1 MRITL
6 NRFLFLGLIAFVGV
20 GALFIDSNFS
30 HLAVLLILLL
40 GLSTLFWD
48 NIVFFEKSQF
58 VHRSGRTPVLNLL
71 LLLALFWYGQY
82 FLKAGGLVLFLEN
95 SETLRIKLS
104 AGKGEFILLSTAVL
118 YVDIFYRRSM
128 RIPIYTLFVLFYFI
142 LIIGIGWRSPGMYFL
157 IWAFL
162 ARASKKSFNI
172 NIRHVLLGVILL
184 FASSYVGLY
193 RAGIPVKRIGDL
205 LWNIRH
211 LFTVNIRNLE
221 KVVEYTDGTYYRL
234 GWTYLND
241 FSVSL
246 PGLGTKFTGVYMKA
260 WTNSHFEGETMT
272 LTLPG
277 ELYLNF
283 GLLGLVFLLLLFPMF
298 IRLTE
303 SYLLASGKD
312 IHSFL
317 WVALAIFLFRIS
329 TGGIMP
335 ILIFQLMPQLLIYFL
350 TRIRY
355 AKNIG

>member
-1 MRITL
+1 MIT
-6 NRFLFLGLIAFVGV
+6 FIGVGV
-20 GALFIDSNFS
+20 LFIQSNFS
-30 HLAVLLILLL
+30 RLVALLLLLL

-48 NIVFFEKSQF
+48 NIVFFEKPRV
-58 VHRSGRTPVLNLL
+58 VHKSARTPVLNLL

-82 FLKAGGLVLFLEN
+82 FFNAGGLVLFLED
-95 SETLRIKLS
+95 SETLRINLS

-118 YVDIFYRRSM
+118 YVDIFYRRAM
-128 RIPIYTLFVLFYFI
+128 RIFAFTLFVLVYFI

-162 ARASKKSFNI
+162 TRASTERSNVNI
-172 NIRHVLLGVILL
+172 KIRHGLIGVFLLL
-184 FASSYVGLY
+184 FSSYIGLI
-193 RAGIPVKRIGDL
+193 RAGIPVKKIGDL

-211 LFTVNIRNLE
+211 LFIVNISNLE
-221 KVVEYTDGTYYRL
+221 KVVEYTDRTFYRL

-241 FSVSL
+241 LSVSL
-246 PGLGTKFTGVYMKA
+246 PGLGTKFTGVNMKA

-283 GLLGLVFLLLLFPMF
+283 GLFGLVILVLFFPMF
-298 IRLTE
+298 IRLSE

-312 IHSFL
+312 IHAFL

-335 ILIFQLMPQLLIYFL
+335 ILIFQLIPLLLIYFL
-350 TRIRY
+350 TKIRY

>member
-6 NRFLFLGLIAFVGV
+6 NRFLFLGLAVFVGV
-20 GALFIDSNFS
+20 GALFVDSNFS
-30 HLAVLLILLL
+30 RLVVLLLLLL

-48 NIVFFEKSQF
+48 NIVFFKKAEE
-58 VHRSGRTPVLNLL
+58 VNRSSRTLVMNLL
-71 LLLALFWYGQY
+71 LLIALFWYGQY
-82 FLKAGGLVLFLEN
+82 FLNAGGLVILLEN

-104 AGKGEFILLSTAVL
+104 AGKGEFILLCTAVL
-118 YVDIFYRRSM
+118 YVDIFYRRTM
-128 RIPIYTLFVLFYFI
+128 RISVFMLYVLFYFI

-162 ARASKKSFNI
+162 VRVSKESFNFKI
-172 NIRHVLLGVILL
+172 KLRHGLLGILLL
-184 FASSYVGLY
+184 FASSYVGLI
-193 RAGIPVKRIGDL
+193 RAGIPVKRIGEL

-211 LFTVNIRNLE
+211 LFTVNINNLK
-221 KVVEYTDGTYYRL
+221 KVVEYTDSTFYRL

-241 FSVSL
+241 LSVSL

-283 GLLGLVFLLLLFPMF
+283 GLLGLVLLILFFPMF
-298 IRLTE
+298 IRLAE
-303 SYLLASGKD
+303 CYLLATGKD

-317 WVALAIFLFRIS
+317 WVSLTIFLFRIS

-335 ILIFQLMPQLLIYFL
+335 IMIFQLIPLLLIYL
-350 TRIRY
+350 LSRIRH
-355 AKNIG
+355 A